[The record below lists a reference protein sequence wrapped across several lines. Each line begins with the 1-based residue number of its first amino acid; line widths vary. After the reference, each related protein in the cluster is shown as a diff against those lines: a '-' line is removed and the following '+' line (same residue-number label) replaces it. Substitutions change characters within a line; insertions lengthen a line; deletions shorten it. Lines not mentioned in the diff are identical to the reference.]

1 MRALRKSSSIL
12 LALVLAMATPLFSPL
27 AHAQS
32 YNPGVSVGQYVTFGQ
47 IDVTFKGSGAPP
59 SFVSQLNQTRSL
71 TVLVTAVNPSAK
83 NVTATQT
90 YLYKNGTTQ
99 SQILAGNVASGYG
112 NLSIWIVAGGLSA
125 GDSLTQGGYGFLGGI
140 TETVAKPYA
149 GAVRPVNIL
158 VAKNPFYNI
167 TAVWDQSTGFL
178 VEISE
183 QVTQL
188 YLGQTYSIQAKVT
201 TTNAWT
207 SSSLPD
213 FGFDATP
220 LTSPVIHLGQSIMFS
235 LNITSINGYSG
246 GVSLTSQ
253 LLNSSLSNP
262 PTLSLGQ
269 NSLQVPS
276 GGSVQG
282 TITFSTSASTVLG
295 LYLFSVSGTSSSL
308 SHTATIAV
316 YVIPPDY
323 EIFSSPSNL
332 TAAVGSSKTSTI
344 TVEALGLFSGT
355 VNLTPSSSTPLIQT
369 SLDHSTVTLT
379 PTTSEVNSTLTAS
392 VSSFTLPGDYS
403 VTVAEICGTIQ
414 HGVTVSITDTGPDFL
429 LNIDFPT
436 WAISPDCTRTANIGL
451 KSLASF
457 TGTIKLSGSLYGG
470 LAVTFNPPAIPLS
483 SGSTSPSTV
492 TISVPQNVISG
503 DYFVTVTGVSGILT
517 HQIDISVTVSQPSFS
532 ASPNPYYLTIAPG
545 ENATSTITLTSFNGF
560 QGRVTLAANI
570 DAFYAQLGYV
580 LSPANVTLTPG
591 GTATPKITISVPT
604 ALSSPY
610 PFSFV
615 NIYAQSGNQ
624 TSQSSIFVTI
634 GSSSTITPPSN
645 SPSYFASPNP
655 YFLSI
660 RRSSSANS
668 TIVFISQNN
677 FVGHL
682 SLNTTVT
689 GGPTG
694 TCPGPNCPTASLNPT
709 GVALSANGTT
719 TSTLTVNA
727 LATTPGGSYNAL
739 VSSSNGTQTQTT
751 YLFFQ
756 VTVPDFTVTLN
767 TNSLFLPEGGA
778 SAAPSVVLS
787 SQQGYTA
794 TIILSRTIRGPAGVC
809 PGPNCPTA
817 MLGSSSLALPGNGIV
832 GTSLTITTTAST
844 PPGQYSVLVN
854 ATTGGPLH
862 TATLYIMVG
871 FKDLG
876 FTENPDTIILSPGG
890 SGKISVSLGSQNSF
904 SGNVTVSTSVF
915 GPIGVNPTAK
925 NITLTSGGVA
935 TFLFTVTASP
945 TTAPGIYYVSLHATN
960 RTITHYAS
968 VTVVVAKPDF
978 EIYTTPSRI
987 TLLVGGTSTPT
998 ITLLSLDGLHGTV
1011 SLSSPVVSGTGCPG
1025 PTCPAA
1031 SLTRS
1036 SVAIAPG
1043 GWGYSNLTV
1052 SAPSTAVL
1060 GYYTIALA
1068 ASNGTLAHTIDI
1080 SVNVVSLTSTTII
1093 CNTSVLVG
1101 TPSSCTVTVTNTA
1114 TNPAAPSGAVTLT
1127 TDSRGSL
1134 PYYCT
1139 LTTATPT
1146 SATCIVS
1153 YTPRIAGSHTITANY
1168 QGDGTHS
1175 VSSGTTSL
1183 TASSRSTS
1191 TAITCNSSVLAG
1203 QAATCTT
1210 TVTDTSGSGS
1220 SAPFAIVSFTQ
1231 TGTSGS
1237 FSSSTCYLYGT
1248 GTSASCNVTFTPA
1261 ASGTSNI
1268 NAAFAGEQV
1277 NTGSSTASP
1286 ATINSSKRTS
1296 AVTLSC
1302 TSPIAIGQGSTCTAI
1317 ATDTSSSGTAITP
1330 TGTVS
1335 FSSTGSGSL
1344 SATSCTLSGGS
1355 CSVSFTGSA
1364 VGTATV
1370 NGTYAGDVAHTG
1382 SSNTLSSITITV
1394 LPPDFSLNSNPS
1406 SLTVIQGSSATT
1418 TVTLTAQNGFSGT
1431 ASLSATA
1438 PNGVTVTLNPS
1449 SIGPGQTSTIT
1460 IAISNTLAVGSYTVN
1475 ITAVSGSNSHQTTM
1489 SITVNSQTQQTQPFL
1504 GLPTIAFYTLLA
1516 APIAAAGLGTFA
1528 ILRRKRARAPS
1539 GLVPESP

>member
-32 YNPGVSVGQYVTFGQ
+32 YNPGVSVSQYVTFGQ
-47 IDVTFKGSGAPP
+47 IGVTFKGSGTPP
-59 SFVSQLNQTRSL
+59 SFVSQLNQTQSL
-71 TVLVTAVNPSAK
+71 TILVTAVNPSAK

-112 NLSIWIVAGGLSA
+112 NLSIWILAGGLSA

-355 VNLTPSSSTPLIQT
+355 VNLTPSSSAPLIQT
-369 SLDHSTVTLT
+369 SLDHSSVTLT
-379 PTTSEVNSTLTAS
+379 PSTSEVNSTLTAS

-403 VTVAEICGTIQ
+403 VTVAGTSGTLQ
-414 HGVTVSITDTGPDFL
+414 HSVTVPITATGPDFL
-429 LNIDFPT
+429 LNT
-436 WAISPDCTRTANIGL
+436 NVTTLAISPGSTGTANIGL
-451 KSLASF
+451 KSLAGF
-457 TGTIKLSGSLYGG
+457 AGTITLSGSLYGG
-470 LAVTFNPPAIPLS
+470 LAVTFNPPAITLS

-871 FKDLG
+871 FKDFA

-890 SGKISVSLGSQNSF
+890 SGKISVSLGSPNSF

-915 GPIGVNPTAK
+915 GLITVNPAAK

-960 RTITHYAS
+960 
-968 VTVVVAKPDF
+968 
-978 EIYTTPSRI
+978 
-987 TLLVGGTSTPT
+987 PT

-1052 SAPSTAVL
+1052 SSPSTAVL
-1060 GYYTIALA
+1060 GYYTIALT
-1068 ASNGTLAHTIDI
+1068 ASNGTLVHTIDI
-1080 SVNVVSLTSTTII
+1080 SVDVVSLTSTSIT
-1093 CNTSVLVG
+1093 CNTPVLVG
-1101 TPSSCTVTVTNTA
+1101 TASSCTVTVTNTA
-1114 TNPAAPSGAVTLT
+1114 TNPSAPSGPVTLT
-1127 TDSRGSL
+1127 TSSRGSL
-1134 PYYCT
+1134 PYYCS

-1146 SATCIVS
+1146 SATCALS
-1153 YTPRIAGSHTITANY
+1153 YTPRIAGSHTITADY

-1175 VSSGTTSL
+1175 VSSGATSL

-1191 TAITCNSSVLAG
+1191 TTITCNSSVLAG

-1210 TVTDTSGSGS
+1210 TATDTSGSGS

-1237 FSSSTCYLYGT
+1237 FSSSTSYLYGT

-1277 NTGSSTASP
+1277 HSGSSTASS
-1286 ATINSSKRTS
+1286 ATISSSKRTS

-1302 TSPIAIGQGSTCTAI
+1302 TSPVAIGQASTCTATV
-1317 ATDTSSSGTAITP
+1317 TDTSSSGTTITP
-1330 TGTVS
+1330 IGTVS

-1344 SATSCTLSGGS
+1344 SATSCTLSGSS

-1382 SSNTLSSITITV
+1382 SSSTSSSITITA
-1394 LPPDFSLNSNPS
+1394 PTPDFSLNSNPS
-1406 SLTVIQGSSATT
+1406 SLTIIQGSSATT
-1418 TVTLTAQNGFSGT
+1418 TITLTVQNGFSGT

-1449 SIGPGQTSTIT
+1449 SIGPGQSSTIT
-1460 IAISNTLAVGSYTVN
+1460 ITISNTLAAGSYTVT
-1475 ITAVSGSNSHQTTM
+1475 ITGVSGSNSHQTTM
-1489 SITVNSQTQQTQPFL
+1489 SITVNSQIQQTQPFL
-1504 GLPTIAFYTLLA
+1504 GLPTIAFALLA
-1516 APIAAAGLGTFA
+1516 ASTAAAGLGTFA
-1528 ILRRKRARAPS
+1528 ILRRKRARAS
-1539 GLVPESP
+1539 S

>member
-12 LALVLAMATPLFSPL
+12 LALVLAMATPLLSPI

-32 YNPGVSVGQYVTFGQ
+32 YNPGVSIGQYVTFGQ
-47 IDVTFKGSGAPP
+47 IGVTFKGSGTPP
-59 SFVSQLNQTRSL
+59 SILSQLNQTQSL
-71 TVLVTAVNPSAK
+71 TILVTAVNPSAK

-112 NLSIWIVAGGLSA
+112 NLSIWIIAGGLSA

-158 VAKNPFYNI
+158 VAKNLFYNL

-183 QVTQL
+183 QVSEL
-188 YLGQTYSIQAKVT
+188 YLGQTYSIEAKVT
-201 TTNAWT
+201 TTNAWP

-213 FGFDATP
+213 FGFEATP
-220 LTSPVIHLGQSIMFS
+220 QTSPVIHLGQSIMFS
-235 LNITSINGYSG
+235 LNLTSINGYSG
-246 GVSLTSQ
+246 GVTLTSQ

-262 PTLSLGQ
+262 PTLSLGE
-269 NSLQVPS
+269 NTLQVPS

-295 LYLFSVSGTSSSL
+295 LYLFSVTGASSSL

-323 EIFSSPSNL
+323 EILSTPSNL

-344 TVEALGLFSGT
+344 TVSG
-355 VNLTPSSSTPLIQT
+355 P
-369 SLDHSTVTLT
+369 
-379 PTTSEVNSTLTAS
+379 
-392 VSSFTLPGDYS
+392 
-403 VTVAEICGTIQ
+403 
-414 HGVTVSITDTGPDFL
+414 
-429 LNIDFPT
+429 
-436 WAISPDCTRTANIGL
+436 
-451 KSLASF
+451 
-457 TGTIKLSGSLYGG
+457 LYGG
-470 LAVTFNPPAIPLS
+470 LAVTLNPSAITLS
-483 SGSTSPSTV
+483 SGSTSQSTV
-492 TISVPQNVISG
+492 TISVPQNVVSG
-503 DYFVTVTGVSGILT
+503 DYFVTITGASGILR
-517 HQIDISVTVSQPSFS
+517 HQIDFSVTVSQPSFS
-532 ASPNPYYLTIAPG
+532 ASLNPFDLTIAPG
-545 ENATSTITLTSFNGF
+545 KNATSTITLTSFSGF
-560 QGRVTLAANI
+560 QGKVTLAANI
-570 DAFYAQLGYV
+570 DAFYTQLGYV

-591 GTATPKITISVPT
+591 GTVTSQITISVPT
-604 ALSSPY
+604 ALSSSLPS
-610 PFSFV
+610 SFV
-615 NIYAQSGNQ
+615 TIYAQSGNQ

-634 GSSSTITPPSN
+634 GPSSTITPTSN
-645 SPSYFASPNP
+645 SPSYFVSPDP
-655 YFLSI
+655 FFLTI
-660 RRSSSANS
+660 PRGSSANS
-668 TIVFISQNN
+668 TLVFISESN

-709 GVALSANGTT
+709 GVALYANGTT
-719 TSTLTVNA
+719 TSTLTINA
-727 LATTPGGSYNAL
+727 LATPPGGSYNAL

-756 VTVPDFTVTLN
+756 VTVPDFTVLFN
-767 TNSLFLPEGGA
+767 SNSLFLPEGGTSA
-778 SAAPSVVLS
+778 SPSVVLS

-794 TIILSRTIRGPAGVC
+794 TITLSRTIRGPAAVC
-809 PGPNCPTA
+809 PGLNCPTA
-817 MLGSSSLALPGNGIV
+817 VLGGSSLALPANGIV

-854 ATTGGPLH
+854 ATTGGPFH
-862 TATLYIMVG
+862 TATLFIMVG
-871 FKDLG
+871 FKDFG
-876 FTENPDTIILSPGG
+876 FTENPDTIILAPGG
-890 SGKISVSLGSQNSF
+890 SGKFSVSLGSQNGF
-904 SGNVTVSTSVF
+904 SGNVTVSAPSF
-915 GPIGVNPTAK
+915 GLITVNPAAK

-935 TFLFTVTASP
+935 TFLFNITASP
-945 TTAPGIYYVSLHATN
+945 TAGPGIYYVTLQATN

-1025 PTCPAA
+1025 PTCPAP

-1036 SVAIAPG
+1036 SVALPPG
-1043 GWGYSNLTV
+1043 GWGHSNLTV

-1060 GYYTIALA
+1060 GYYTIALTA
-1068 ASNGTLAHTIDI
+1068 TNGTLAHTIDI
-1080 SVNVVSLTSTTII
+1080 SVDVVSLTSTSIT
-1093 CNTSVLVG
+1093 CNTPVLVG
-1101 TPSSCTVTVTNTA
+1101 TASSCTVTVTNTM
-1114 TNPAAPSGAVTLT
+1114 TNPAAPSGTVTLT
-1127 TDSRGSL
+1127 TNSRGSL

-1139 LTTATPT
+1139 LATATPT

-1175 VSSGTTSL
+1175 VASGTTSL

-1191 TAITCNSSVLAG
+1191 TTITCNSSVLAG
-1203 QAATCTT
+1203 QAATCTA

-1220 SAPFAIVSFTQ
+1220 IAPFGIVSFTQ

-1277 NTGSSTASP
+1277 HTGSSTASP
-1286 ATINSSKRTS
+1286 AN
-1296 AVTLSC
+1296 
-1302 TSPIAIGQGSTCTAI
+1302 
-1317 ATDTSSSGTAITP
+1317 
-1330 TGTVS
+1330 
-1335 FSSTGSGSL
+1335 
-1344 SATSCTLSGGS
+1344 
-1355 CSVSFTGSA
+1355 
-1364 VGTATV
+1364 
-1370 NGTYAGDVAHTG
+1370 
-1382 SSNTLSSITITV
+1382 
-1394 LPPDFSLNSNPS
+1394 
-1406 SLTVIQGSSATT
+1406 
-1418 TVTLTAQNGFSGT
+1418 
-1431 ASLSATA
+1431 
-1438 PNGVTVTLNPS
+1438 
-1449 SIGPGQTSTIT
+1449 
-1460 IAISNTLAVGSYTVN
+1460 
-1475 ITAVSGSNSHQTTM
+1475 
-1489 SITVNSQTQQTQPFL
+1489 
-1504 GLPTIAFYTLLA
+1504 
-1516 APIAAAGLGTFA
+1516 
-1528 ILRRKRARAPS
+1528 
-1539 GLVPESP
+1539 

>member
-12 LALVLAMATPLFSPL
+12 LALVLAMATPLLSPI

-32 YNPGVSVGQYVTFGQ
+32 YNPGVSIGQYVTFGQ
-47 IDVTFKGSGAPP
+47 IGVTFKGSGTPP
-59 SFVSQLNQTRSL
+59 SILSQLNQTQSL
-71 TVLVTAVNPSAK
+71 TILVTAVNPSAK

-112 NLSIWIVAGGLSA
+112 NLSIWIIAGGLSA

-158 VAKNPFYNI
+158 VAKNLFYNL

-183 QVTQL
+183 QVSEL
-188 YLGQTYSIQAKVT
+188 YLGQTYSIEAKVT
-201 TTNAWT
+201 TTNAWP

-213 FGFDATP
+213 FGFEATP
-220 LTSPVIHLGQSIMFS
+220 QTSPVIHLGQSIMFS
-235 LNITSINGYSG
+235 LNLTSINGYSG
-246 GVSLTSQ
+246 GVTLTSQ

-262 PTLSLGQ
+262 PTLSLGE
-269 NSLQVPS
+269 NTLQVPS

-295 LYLFSVSGTSSSL
+295 LYLFSVTGASSSL

-323 EIFSSPSNL
+323 EILSTPSNL

-355 VNLTPSSSTPLIQT
+355 VNLAPSSSTPLIQT
-369 SLDHSTVTLT
+369 SLDHSSITLT
-379 PTTSEVNSTLTAS
+379 PTTSIVNSTLTAS

-403 VTVAEICGTIQ
+403 ATVAGTSGTQQHSVTVP
-414 HGVTVSITDTGPDFL
+414 ITATGPDFL
-429 LNIDFPT
+429 LNT
-436 WAISPDCTRTANIGL
+436 NVTRLAISPGSTGTAVIGL
-451 KSLASF
+451 KSLAGF
-457 TGTIKLSGSLYGG
+457 AGTITLSGSLYGG
-470 LAVTFNPPAIPLS
+470 LAVTLNPSAITLS
-483 SGSTSPSTV
+483 SGSTSQSTV
-492 TISVPQNVISG
+492 TISVPQNVVSG
-503 DYFVTVTGVSGILT
+503 DYFVTITGASGILR
-517 HQIDISVTVSQPSFS
+517 HQIDFSVTVSQPSFS
-532 ASPNPYYLTIAPG
+532 ASLNPFDLTIAPG
-545 ENATSTITLTSFNGF
+545 KNATSTITLTSFSGF
-560 QGRVTLAANI
+560 QGKVTLAANI
-570 DAFYAQLGYV
+570 DAFYTQLGYV

-591 GTATPKITISVPT
+591 GTVTSQITISVPT
-604 ALSSPY
+604 ALSSSL

-615 NIYAQSGNQ
+615 TIYAQSGNQ

-634 GSSSTITPPSN
+634 GPSSTITPPSN
-645 SPSYFASPNP
+645 SPSYFVSPNP
-655 YFLSI
+655 FFLTI
-660 RRSSSANS
+660 PRGSSANS
-668 TIVFISQNN
+668 TLVFISESN

-682 SLNTTVT
+682 SLNTVT

-709 GVALSANGTT
+709 GVALYANGTT
-719 TSTLTVNA
+719 TSTLTINA

-756 VTVPDFTVTLN
+756 VTVPDFTVLFN
-767 TNSLFLPEGGA
+767 SNSLFLPEGGTSA
-778 SAAPSVVLS
+778 SPSVVLS

-794 TIILSRTIRGPAGVC
+794 TITLSRTIRGPAAVC
-809 PGPNCPTA
+809 PGLNCPTA
-817 MLGSSSLALPGNGIV
+817 VLGGSSLALPANGIV

-854 ATTGGPLH
+854 ATTGGPFH
-862 TATLYIMVG
+862 TATLFIMVG
-871 FKDLG
+871 FKDFG
-876 FTENPDTIILSPGG
+876 FTENPDTIILAPGG
-890 SGKISVSLGSQNSF
+890 SGKFSVSLGSQNGF
-904 SGNVTVSTSVF
+904 SGNVTVSAPSF
-915 GPIGVNPTAK
+915 GLITVNPAAK

-935 TFLFTVTASP
+935 TFLFTITASP
-945 TTAPGIYYVSLHATN
+945 TAGPGIYYVSLQATN

-1036 SVAIAPG
+1036 SVALAPG

-1060 GYYTIALA
+1060 GYYTIALTA
-1068 ASNGTLAHTIDI
+1068 TNGTLAHTIDI
-1080 SVNVVSLTSTTII
+1080 SVDVVSLTSTSIT
-1093 CNTSVLVG
+1093 CNTPILAG
-1101 TPSSCTVTVTNTA
+1101 TASSCTVTVNNTV
-1114 TNPAAPSGAVTLT
+1114 TNPAAPSGTVTLT
-1127 TDSRGSL
+1127 TNSRGSL

-1220 SAPFAIVSFTQ
+1220 IAPFGIVSFRQ

-1237 FSSSTCYLYGT
+1237 FSSPTCYLYGT
-1248 GTSASCNVTFTPA
+1248 GISASCSVTFTPA

-1268 NAAFAGEQV
+1268 NTAFAGEQV
-1277 NTGSSTASP
+1277 HTGSSTASP

-1296 AVTLSC
+1296 AVSVSC
-1302 TSPIAIGQGSTCTAI
+1302 TSPVAIGQASTCTTT

-1330 TGTVS
+1330 TGIVS

-1382 SSNTLSSITITV
+1382 SSSPTSSITITA
-1394 LPPDFSLNSNPS
+1394 PTPDFSLNSNPS
-1406 SLTVIQGSSATT
+1406 SLTIIQGSSATT
-1418 TVTLTAQNGFSGT
+1418 TITLTVQNGFSGT
-1431 ASLSATA
+1431 VSLSATA

-1449 SIGPGQTSTIT
+1449 SIGPGQSSTIT
-1460 IAISNTLAVGSYTVN
+1460 ITISSTLALGSYTVT
-1475 ITAVSGSNSHQTTM
+1475 ITGVSGPNSHQTTM
-1489 SITVNSQTQQTQPFL
+1489 SITVNSQIQQTQPFL
-1504 GLPTIAFYTLLA
+1504 GLPTIAFALLA
-1516 APIAAAGLGTFA
+1516 ASTAAAGLGTFA
-1528 ILRRKRARAPS
+1528 ILRRKRARAS
-1539 GLVPESP
+1539 CGLVPKSP

>member
-1 MRALRKSSSIL
+1 
-12 LALVLAMATPLFSPL
+12 MATPFFSPL

-47 IDVTFKGSGAPP
+47 IGVTFKGSGAPP

-71 TVLVTAVNPSAK
+71 TVLVTAVNLSAR

-112 NLSIWIVAGGLSA
+112 NLSLWIVAGGLSA
-125 GDSLTQGGYGFLGGI
+125 GDSLTQGYGFLGI

-149 GAVRPVNIL
+149 GAVRPVNVL
-158 VAKNPFYNI
+158 VAKNSFYNL

-183 QVTQL
+183 QVSEL
-188 YLGQTYSIQAKVT
+188 YLGQTYSIQARVT

-207 SSSLPD
+207 TSSLPD

-220 LTSPVIHLGQSIMFS
+220 QTSPFIHLGQSIMFS
-235 LNITSINGYSG
+235 LNLTSINSYSG
-246 GVSLTSQ
+246 GVSLTPQ
-253 LLNSSLSNP
+253 LLNSSLPNP

-269 NSLQVPS
+269 NTLQVPS
-276 GGSVQG
+276 AGSVQG
-282 TITFSTSASTVLG
+282 TVTFSTSASTVLG
-295 LYLFSVSGTSSSL
+295 LYLFSVTGTSSSV
-308 SHTATIAV
+308 SHIVTIAV

-323 EIFSSPSNL
+323 EIFSTPSNL

-355 VNLTPSSSTPLIQT
+355 VNLTQSSSTPLIQT
-369 SLDHSTVTLT
+369 SLDHSSVTLT
-379 PTTSEVNSTLTAS
+379 PTTSIVNSTLIAA

-403 VTVAEICGTIQ
+403 ATVAGTSGTLQHSVTVP
-414 HGVTVSITDTGPDFL
+414 ITATGPDFL
-429 LNIDFPT
+429 LNT
-436 WAISPDCTRTANIGL
+436 NVTTLAISPGSTGTANIGL
-451 KSLASF
+451 KSLAGF
-457 TGTIKLSGSLYGG
+457 AGTITLSGSLYGG
-470 LAVTFNPPAIPLS
+470 LAVTLNPSAITLS
-483 SGSTSPSTV
+483 SGSTSQSTV
-492 TISVPQNVISG
+492 TISVPQNVVSG
-503 DYFVTVTGVSGILT
+503 DYFVTITGVSGILR

-545 ENATSTITLTSFNGF
+545 KNATSTITLNSYNGF
-560 QGRVTLAANI
+560 QGKVTLAANI
-570 DAFYAQLGYV
+570 DAFYTQLGYV

-591 GTATPKITISVPT
+591 GTATSKITISVPT

-610 PFSFV
+610 SASFV
-615 NIYAQSGNQ
+615 TIYAQSGNQ

-634 GSSSTITPPSN
+634 GPSSTITPPSN
-645 SPSYFASPNP
+645 SPSYFVSPNP
-655 YFLSI
+655 FILTI
-660 RRSSSANS
+660 QRGSSANS
-668 TIVFISQNN
+668 TLVFISESN

-682 SLNTTVT
+682 SLNTTVI

-709 GVALSANGTT
+709 GVALYANGTT
-719 TSTLTVNA
+719 TSTLTINA
-727 LATTPGGSYNAL
+727 LATTPGGSYYAL
-739 VSSSNGTQTQTT
+739 VSSSNGTLTQTT
-751 YLFFQ
+751 AVFLQ
-756 VTVPDFTVTLN
+756 VTVPDFTVTFN

-778 SAAPSVVLS
+778 SATPSVVLS

-794 TIILSRTIRGPAGVC
+794 TVTLSRTIRGPAAVC

-817 MLGSSSLALPGNGIV
+817 ILGSSSLALPANGIV

-854 ATTGGPLH
+854 ATTGGPFH
-862 TATLYIMVG
+862 TATLYITVG
-871 FKDLG
+871 FKDFG
-876 FTENPDTIILSPGG
+876 FTENPDTIILAPGG

-904 SGNVTVSTSVF
+904 SGNVTVSTSAF

-945 TTAPGIYYVSLHATN
+945 TAGPGIYYVNLQATN

-998 ITLLSLDGLHGTV
+998 VTLLSLDGLHGTV

-1036 SVAIAPG
+1036 SVALAPG

-1060 GYYTIALA
+1060 GYYTIALTA
-1068 ASNGTLAHTIDI
+1068 TNGTLTHTIDI
-1080 SVNVVSLTSTTII
+1080 SVDVVSLTSTSIT
-1093 CNTSVLVG
+1093 CNTPVLAG
-1101 TPSSCTVTVTNTA
+1101 TASSCTVTVTNTA
-1114 TNPAAPSGAVTLT
+1114 TNPAAPSGLVTLT
-1127 TDSRGSL
+1127 TNSRGSL

-1139 LTTATPT
+1139 LATATPT
-1146 SATCIVS
+1146 SATCTVI
-1153 YTPRIAGSHTITANY
+1153 YTPRIAGSHTITADY

-1175 VSSGTTSL
+1175 VSLGATSL

-1191 TAITCNSSVLAG
+1191 TTITCNSSVLAG
-1203 QAATCTT
+1203 QAATCTA

-1220 SAPFAIVSFTQ
+1220 IAPFGTVSFTQ

-1248 GTSASCNVTFTPA
+1248 GNSASCNVTFTPA

-1268 NAAFAGEQV
+1268 NAASAGEQV
-1277 NTGSSTASP
+1277 HTGSSTPSP

-1296 AVTLSC
+1296 ALTVAC
-1302 TSPIAIGQGSTCTAI
+1302 TSPVAIGQASTCTAT

-1364 VGTATV
+1364 IGTGTV
-1370 NGTYAGDVAHTG
+1370 NGTYVGDIAHTG
-1382 SSNTLSSITITV
+1382 SSSTLSSINVTAPT
-1394 LPPDFSLNSNPS
+1394 PDFSLNSNPS
-1406 SLTVIQGSSATT
+1406 SLTIIQGSSATT
-1418 TVTLTAQNGFSGT
+1418 TITLTAQNGFSGT

-1449 SIGPGQTSTIT
+1449 SIGPGQSSTIT
-1460 IAISNTLAVGSYTVN
+1460 ITISSTLAVGSYTVT
-1475 ITAVSGSNSHQTTM
+1475 ITGVSGSNSHQTTM
-1489 SITVNSQTQQTQPFL
+1489 SITVNSQIQQTQPFL
-1504 GLPTIAFYTLLA
+1504 GLPTIAFALLA
-1516 APIAAAGLGTFA
+1516 ASTAAAGLGTFA
-1528 ILRRKRARAPS
+1528 ILRRKRARASS
-1539 GLVPESP
+1539 GLVPKSP